1 MNKKDILTVFT
12 IALLGTVTILWLT
25 DNEESAAARGTDL
38 DRQNGGVAVEITRPT
53 VKTVADRLPYLGTV
67 AGTRDG
73 TLSFRI
79 GGTLNEIKVE
89 EGENVQKG
97 MVLATVSVP
106 ELDAQRRR
114 ARSEFR
120 KAQSSKAFWEREV
133 TTDSTLYN
141 EGAISQ
147 TVFNKTAFNYEQ
159 ALSSYYAAEAALDEI
174 REKIEQTRL
183 EAPANGTIGSIMIR
197 EGSNIGPN
205 QPVFFFHQGQP
216 VIYAD
221 VLEQDLRKGIKEGT
235 PVSAEIQNK
244 MVTGRVDRID
254 YQAKPPFR
262 SVRVFVS
269 FNDSALGNRRP
280 GAGISLAF
288 EVNRQEEALLVPVSS
303 IDLRGELPRLF
314 KVTNQEKVEA
324 VPVELGIQRGEYRQV
339 KGNVSPS
346 DRIISSGVNNVE
358 SGDRVEIARELTSN
372 NIN

>member
-12 IALLGTVTILWLT
+12 IALLGTVTILWFT
-25 DNEESAAARGTDL
+25 DNSESAAARDTNL
-38 DRQNGGVAVEITRPT
+38 TQQNGGVAVEVIRPT
-53 VKTVADRLPYLGTV
+53 VKTVADHLPYLGTV
-67 AGTRDG
+67 AGTKDG

-89 EGENVQKG
+89 EGENVKQG

-114 ARSEFR
+114 AKSEFK
-120 KAQSSKAFWEREV
+120 KAQSSKVFWEREV
-133 TTDSTLYN
+133 TTDSTLYE

-147 TVFNKTAFNYEQ
+147 TAFNKTAFNYEQ
-159 ALSSYYAAEAALDEI
+159 ALSGYYAAEAALDEI
-174 REKIEQTRL
+174 QERIAQTQL
-183 EAPANGTIGSIMIR
+183 EAPANGRIGSIMIR

-221 VLEQDLRKGIKEGT
+221 VLEQDFRKGIKEGST
-235 PVSAEIQNK
+235 VMADIKNK
-244 MVTGRVDRID
+244 MVTGSVDRID

-262 SVRVFVS
+262 SVRVFAS
-269 FNDSALGNRRP
+269 FPDSALASRPP
-280 GAGISLAF
+280 GAGISLTF
-288 EVNRQEEALLVPVSS
+288 EVNRQEDALLVPVSS
-303 IDLRGELPRLF
+303 VDLRGDTPRLF
-314 KVTNQEKVEA
+314 KVNHQMKAEA
-324 VPVELGIQRGEYRQV
+324 VPVDLGIQRGEYRQV
-339 KGNVSPS
+339 KGNVSPT

-358 SGDRVEIARELTSN
+358 SGQRVEIARELTSN